1 VEKQNRARRVK
12 ALQLLNQAQ
21 AARPGQ
27 PHLLAAFVNR
37 LGVLLGA
44 AGRRLEEGDIPA
56 GRRVRGEAQ

>member
-1 VEKQNRARRVK
+1 VEKQKRARQVK
-12 ALQLLNQAQ
+12 ALQWLSQAQ
-21 AARPGQ
+21 AARPDQ
-27 PHLLAAFVNR
+27 PHLLAALRNH